1 MDLKFGRYFSLT
13 QIIFLLELIYFAM
26 QKYFYLRYYNCNRE
40 KYFYY
45 IKYICIGDK
54 NNYSILN

>member
-26 QKYFYLRYYNCNRE
+26 QKYFY
-40 KYFYY
+40 Y
-45 IKYICIGDK
+45 IKYICIGVK
-54 NNYSILN
+54 ISFKLNGLQQAKI